1 MGISEERN
9 RELRTEDLRFL
20 DPKRISGIWEL
31 RELRDEAIEYAEK
44 AIEEEKPEI
53 AIDLTEKVKEIDE
66 RLKVLESQDKGE
78 ERTMDRVIKPELH
91 LNGIINNESEEVR
104 NFKTYLE
111 TRGTQGEVK
120 LDDGMAVVP
129 ETIKTEILEK
139 TENVL
144 KLADLVTT
152 VNVET
157 GKGEIPFLR
166 SNAQP
171 LPTVDELEES
181 PALGLV
187 PYTPIQFKVNTHRA
201 YITISNEMRDD
212 NASNLLGMVQNHF
225 ARAVVATDNKLIMD
239 KLNTLDAT
247 TATDGVDAIKRTINV
262 ELLAN
267 GYQDLTILV
276 NSSVYNT
283 LDTMKDNNGRYILQD
298 TLKDSPYKAINGVP
312 VIVVPDTQLEGNKV
326 FVGALKDAVALF
338 DRSTW
343 NVQWEEYL
351 RYGISLSTAIRR
363 DCQLIDEE
371 SVKAINL
378 TFDGENLGA

>member
-1 MGISEERN
+1 MSLV
-9 RELRTEDLRFL
+9 ELRGLRSE
-20 DPKRISGIWEL
+20 KVEI
-31 RELRDEAIEYAEK
+31 AEK
-44 AIEEEKPEI
+44 AISEEKPEEAQEI
-53 AIDLTEKVKEIDE
+53 IEQIEKLDE
-66 RLKVLESQDKGE
+66 RIKVLEEQANIEGKDKEKGE
-78 ERTMDRVIKPELH
+78 QRYMKQFNFKPSIS
-91 LNGIINNESEEVR
+91 NGESEEVR

-111 TRGTQGEVK
+111 SRGAVGNLT

-129 ETIKTEILEK
+129 ETIKTDIIEK

-144 KLADLVTT
+144 KLSDLVTT

-166 SNAQP
+166 SNANP
-171 LPTVDELEES
+171 LPTVAELEES
-181 PALGLV
+181 PLIGLV
-187 PYTPIQFKVNTHRA
+187 PITPVPFKVNTHRA
-201 YITISNEMRDD
+201 YITISNELRDD
-212 NASNLLGMVQNHF
+212 NASNLLTMVENHF

-239 KLNTLDAT
+239 KLNTIEAT

-283 LDTMKDNNGRYILQD
+283 LDTMKDKNGRYILQD
-298 TLKDSPYKAINGVP
+298 TLKDSPYKTINGVP
-312 VIVVPDTQLEGNKV
+312 VVVVPDTQLEGNKV

-343 NVQWEEYL
+343 TVQWEEYL
-351 RYGISLSTAIRR
+351 KYGISLSTAIRR
-363 DCQLIDEE
+363 DCQLIDGE
-371 SVKAINL
+371 SVKALNL
-378 TFDGENLGA
+378 TFDSETAVV

>member
-1 MGISEERN
+1 MEIRSMYNVTDLKELRAEVVADADKAISEEKP
-9 RELRTEDLRFL
+9 D
-20 DPKRISGIWEL
+20 DAQKW
-31 RELRDEAIEYAEK
+31 IEK
-44 AIEEEKPEI
+44 I
-53 AIDLTEKVKEIDE
+53 KEIDE
-66 RLKVLESQDKGE
+66 RLKVLEENQTENEGE
-78 ERTMDRVIKPELH
+78 QRMNQTFKPEI
-91 LNGIINNESEEVR
+91 NGGFNNREEDEVR
-104 NFKTYLE
+104 NFKAYLE
-111 TRGTQGEVK
+111 TRGTQGNVK

-144 KLADLVTT
+144 KLANLVTT

-171 LPTVDELEES
+171 LPTVEELEQS

-187 PYTPIQFKVNTHRA
+187 PYTPIPFKVNTHRA

-239 KLNTLDAT
+239 KLNTLEAT
-247 TATDGVDAIKRTINV
+247 TATGGVDAIKRAINV

-267 GYQDLTILV
+267 GYQNLTILV

-363 DCQLIDEE
+363 DCQIIDEE
-371 SVKAINL
+371 SVKAIEL
-378 TFDGENLGA
+378 TFSEPTPEA